1 MSGRTPERFP
11 RAIHLRHARPAG
23 RSQSR
28 RHEVGPRMGGQS
40 PGSVRMRLDGVQFAC
55 TWRCSSYS
63 NALSFLRPAGQALE
77 AMAVLAGFRFGEVA
91 VTRISPAF
99 AVDCTIAR
107 HIPWKALPILPL
119 KSAARSA
126 ILPLSTPISL

>member
-23 RSQSR
+23 RSQPR
-28 RHEVGPRMGGQS
+28 RHEAGKRMGGQS
-40 PGSVRMRLDGVQFAC
+40 PGSAHMRLHGAHFAC
-55 TWRCSSYS
+55 TWRCWSYS
-63 NALSFLRPAGQALE
+63 NALSFLRPACQALV

-91 VTRISPAF
+91 VTRIWPAF

-107 HIPWKALPILPL
+107 HIPWKALLTLPL